1 MTAQKIIITLGILF
15 IIIGMLFPYISKL
28 GLGKLPG
35 DIYFWEQEFKV
46 FLSTNHYYFIECFNI
61 NYTLGLEEIL
71 ND

>member
-35 DIYFWEQEFKV
+35 DIYFGSKNLKNNYPLTTTIL
-46 FLSTNHYYFIECFNI
+46 LSSLISI
-61 NYTLGLEEIL
+61 IL
-71 ND
+71 WIWRKF

>member
-35 DIYFWEQEFKV
+35 DIYFGSNNLKF
-46 FLSTNHYYFIECFNI
+46 FFPLTTTILLSALISI
-61 NYTLGLEEIL
+61 IL
-71 ND
+71 WIWRKF

>member
-35 DIYFWEQEFKV
+35 DIYFGSKNLKFFFPLTIV
-46 FLSTNHYYFIECFNI
+46 
-61 NYTLGLEEIL
+61 
-71 ND
+71 D

>member
-35 DIYFWEQEFKV
+35 DIYFGSKNLKF
-46 FLSTNHYYFIECFNI
+46 FFPITTTILLSALISI
-61 NYTLGLEEIL
+61 IL
-71 ND
+71 WVWRKF